1 MGYYFRMRILVVR
14 LSSLGDIIHTI
25 PAFSCLRK
33 ARPQDHIGWY
43 VKRKGKEII
52 EILQGLDEIVESYKS
67 GKWDITIDF
76 QGLIKSAFVSLKS
89 KAKVRYGFGWNLSK
103 EPLASI
109 FYTKRLKEFSGTHII
124 EKNLALASFFLG
136 KNCKDIDF
144 PLRVPSYKEMDTIFK
159 KKVLINSGGAWKN
172 KRIPQKK
179 ITEIA
184 KLLKKEGLE
193 SVIIWGNEEERF
205 VSQKSSLESGASIS
219 PPLTI
224 KQVFYAIKISS
235 LVISG
240 DSFPLHAASALRK
253 PVIGIFGPTDPERN
267 GPFPPS
273 KIIKPD
279 LPCHPCWKRK
289 CKNPVCMEEISPKKV
304 VNFSLELLGS

>member
-1 MGYYFRMRILVVR
+1 MRILVVR

-33 ARPQDHIGWY
+33 ARSEDHIGWY
-43 VKRKGKEII
+43 LKGKGKEII
-52 EILQGLDEIVESYKS
+52 EIVQGIDEVVESYKS

-76 QGLIKSAFVSLKS
+76 QGLIKSAFVSLRS
-89 KAKVRYGFGWNLSK
+89 RAKIRYGFGWNLLK

-109 FYTKRLKEFSGTHII
+109 FYMKRLKEFSKTHII

-136 KNCKDIDF
+136 KSCKDIDF
-144 PLRVPSYKEMDTIFK
+144 PLRFPSYKELDTIFK
-159 KKVLINSGGAWKN
+159 GKVLINSGGSWKN
-172 KRIPQKK
+172 KRIPPKK

-184 KLLKKEGLE
+184 RLLKKEGLE
-193 SVIIWGNEEERF
+193 SVIIWGNEEERLA
-205 VSQKSSLESGASIS
+205 SQMSSLESGASIS

-224 KQVFYAIKISS
+224 RQVFYAIKISS
-235 LVISG
+235 LIISG

-267 GPFPPS
+267 GPLPPS
-273 KIIKPD
+273 KIIKPN

-289 CKNPVCMEEISPKKV
+289 CKNPVCMEEISPQQV
-304 VNFSLELLGS
+304 VNFSLELLSS